1 MIPDRRPAIMKMR
14 TIVGGAVV
22 VAFVAGGYLGGWFP
36 KFGTGSGFGVG
47 TSGDGSDSDG
57 SPDTGHRVMTA
68 SHKSKSRSSETHNPD
83 VLHVLIDGRNYAI
96 VKPEGDKPVTLEEL
110 LEQIQHFPG
119 DRQGTRV
126 RVSRTPASRT
136 TAEIQLRD
144 ALVKAGLSED
154 EIDWQDGPR
163 P

>member
-1 MIPDRRPAIMKMR
+1 MKMR

-36 KFGTGSGFGVG
+36 KFGTGSGFGTG
-47 TSGDGSDSDG
+47 KGESGSGNDGNSN
-57 SPDTGHRVMTA
+57 TGHRVTTA
-68 SHKSKSRSSETHNPD
+68 SHKSKSRSSESFNPD

-96 VKPEGDKPVTLEEL
+96 VKPEGDKPVSLEEL
-110 LEQIQHFPG
+110 LEQVQHFAG

-126 RVSRTPASRT
+126 RVSRTPSSRT

-144 ALVKAGLSED
+144 SLVKAGLSED

>member
-1 MIPDRRPAIMKMR
+1 MKMR
-14 TIVGGAVV
+14 TVVGGAVV

-47 TSGDGSDSDG
+47 TGGSGSGDNDSRPG
-57 SPDTGHRVMTA
+57 PRVTTA
-68 SHKSKSRSSETHNPD
+68 SQKKLKGAATESVDPD
-83 VLHVLIDGRNYAI
+83 VLHVRIDERNYAI
-96 VKPEGDKPVTLEEL
+96 VIPEGDKPVSLEEL
-110 LEQIQHFPG
+110 LEQVQYFAG
-119 DRQGTRV
+119 NRQGTRV
-126 RVSRTPASRT
+126 RVSRTPSSRT